1 MLVVVSKVK
10 AMAKA
15 AGLRTSAEFCNSL
28 NEEVQKIVIAAAKQA
43 KEAKMGTIKDRH
55 MPEII
60 LQKSD
65 AEDDPADDNE
75 NEEEA
80 AEDEE
85 GE

>member
-1 MLVVVSKVK
+1 MLVIVSKVK

-15 AGLRTSAEFCNSL
+15 AGLRTSSEFCNSL
-28 NEEVQKIVIAAAKQA
+28 SEAVQKIVIASAKQA

-60 LQKSD
+60 LQKSS
-65 AEDDPADDNE
+65 AEDGPEDDNE
-75 NEEEA
+75 GEEEEA

-85 GE
+85 E